1 MIKNTLEWK
10 DITKELPFHGETV
23 LVWVPN
29 YKFLDSYINIS
40 TFYRGITK
48 TERIMLISNHHSR
61 GMVNKEEDESDKN
74 PKDYCFTNIE
84 THFNRAVTHWS
95 YLPSG
100 PDEEEVI
107 HKPYNPEEHKKIFYS
122 EIGTSLRWTRLI
134 YYADKPEGFT
144 KKVGFDQSYYN
155 RHEEI
160 SCSDG
165 IMEVG
170 LLRRTPELI
179 KNNMSTYAI
188 MDTLIEP
195 KDYHDLRL
203 NYEMFMNY
211 INENFIIGG

>member
-1 MIKNTLEWK
+1 MIKNTIEWK

-23 LVWVPN
+23 LIWVP
-29 YKFLDSYINIS
+29 KDRVIDAHIHIS
-40 TFYRGITK
+40 TFNRGITK
-48 TERIMLISNHHSR
+48 AERFILKNNNHVRCEMYR
-61 GMVNKEEDESDKN
+61 GEDEEGN
-74 PKDYCFTNIE
+74 NLKDYCFENAHYFGQE
-84 THFNRAVTHWS
+84 VSHWA

-100 PDEEEVI
+100 PDEEEII

-122 EIGTSLRWTRLI
+122 EIGTPLRWTRLI

-155 RHEEI
+155 RHEEL
-160 SCSDG
+160 SCSDS
-165 IMEVG
+165 IVEVG
-170 LLRRTPELI
+170 MLRRTPELI
-179 KNNMSTYAI
+179 KNNISTYAI